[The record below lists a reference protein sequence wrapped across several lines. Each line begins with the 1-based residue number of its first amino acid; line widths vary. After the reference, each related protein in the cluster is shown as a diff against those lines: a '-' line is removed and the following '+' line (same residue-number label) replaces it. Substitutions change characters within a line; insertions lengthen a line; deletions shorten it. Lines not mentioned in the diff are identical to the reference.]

1 MTTMTKKLILLSNHS
16 IQTYALGLYLQP
28 KLEVNLSTVDINSH
42 PLQLNAETD
51 ALILV
56 DLASLNED
64 TALSLQQELKRY
76 SASIALLNAQDG
88 ITFDEII
95 AWPNIYGYFN
105 CIDNLDDV
113 CRGLKAMMAGEYWMP
128 RKLMTKLINHY
139 RRHQVTDDF
148 INYEPTSGISLTCR
162 EEEILRA
169 LTKST
174 SNIEI
179 AHQLFVSEYT
189 VKSHLYNIFKK
200 IEVKNRQQA
209 IAWAKSSLH

>member
-1 MTTMTKKLILLSNHS
+1 MTKKIILVSNHS
-16 IQTYALGLYLQP
+16 LQTYALGLCLQP
-28 KLEVNLSTVDINSH
+28 KLEVNLSTVDIDSH
-42 PLQLNAETD
+42 PLQLNADTD

-56 DLASLNED
+56 DLASLNKD
-64 TALSLQQELKRY
+64 TGLFLQDALKNC
-76 SASIALLNAQDG
+76 SASIALLNVKDD

-105 CIDNLDDV
+105 NIDNLDVV

-139 RRHQVTDDF
+139 RRHQVTNNF

-209 IAWAKSSLH
+209 MAWAKSNLH